1 MRLLLD
7 THVWLWVTTN
17 DARLSQSARE
27 AIEDRKNEVYV
38 SAATAW
44 EVAIKYRLGK
54 LALPL
59 PPHEY
64 VSTMMARE
72 GFLPLAITI
81 PHAAAVASLPDH
93 HRDPFDRLLIAQ
105 ALHENLVLVTVDPIV
120 RSYAV
125 ARLDA

>member
-1 MRLLLD
+1 M
-7 THVWLWVTTN
+7 
-17 DARLSQSARE
+17 
-27 AIEDRKNEVYV
+27 
-38 SAATAW
+38 
-44 EVAIKYRLGK
+44 
-54 LALPL
+54 PL

-64 VSTMMARE
+64 VPTMLARE
-72 GFLPLAITI
+72 GFSPLAITI
-81 PHAAAVASLPDH
+81 AHATAVASLPDH